1 MMEQFLGIAFKNVFR
16 QKKRSFTLGVNYA
29 IVTLILTLLF
39 AFSQGARVNIFE
51 SLTKTQAGHIT
62 ISGRYA
68 KDGKVFGGIIRTDDI
83 VASVNE
89 TFGDAAVALVRYQ
102 VQSALY
108 YNGLSKRLSFVGL
121 DTGKDTGFRDQI
133 RFTKGSWEAYASD
146 PESIA
151 VPQDTAEYFGFDEG
165 DEVVISTR
173 TRFGAFNTGI
183 LRIKGVYETDNFFA
197 RGLLLAHFGF
207 LQKLELAGP
216 DSSSSIYVNFAS
228 AAGVAEKR
236 DRLSDALAARNFEV
250 SRPKN
255 DSEAIAAVSSASTQ
269 YEADKEGRNRV
280 MLNLAT
286 IDEALGIVNTV
297 LGAVNAVGALIA
309 AIMLFVIAI
318 SIFINLRMSINE
330 RLREIGTMRAIGV
343 ESGGVTSL
351 FVFESVMLAAIF
363 STVGAIAAALV
374 CALFRYV
381 IVLPSGGNLGLFMN
395 SGHLVLIP
403 TLAGA
408 AGTVAAIS
416 ALAALFSYFPA
427 RKGGRIPPVEALTKL
442 F

>member
-1 MMEQFLGIAFKNVFR
+1 MEHFIGIAFKNVFR

-39 AFSQGARVNIFE
+39 AFSQGARVNIFD
-51 SLTKTQAGHIT
+51 SLTRTSAGHVT

-68 KDGKVFGGIIRTDDI
+68 KEGKVYGGILRTGDI
-83 VASVNE
+83 VKTVEE
-89 TFGDAAVALVRYQ
+89 TFGAEARVLTRYQ

-108 YNGLSKRLSFVGL
+108 YNGLSKRLSFVGM
-121 DTGKDTGFRDQI
+121 DTAKDDSFRDQLT
-133 RFTKGSWEAYASD
+133 FLSGSWQAYVDD
-146 PESIA
+146 PSGLV
-151 VPQDTAEYFGFDEG
+151 VPKETAEYFGFGEG

-183 LRIKGVYETDNFFA
+183 LKIRGVYETDNYFA
-197 RGLLLAHFGF
+197 RGLMLAHFEF
-207 LQKLELAGP
+207 IRTLELADAEG
-216 DSSSSIYVNFAS
+216 SSSIYVNFAAPTGIS
-228 AAGVAEKR
+228 AKR
-236 DRLSDALAARNFEV
+236 DKLSEALAAKGFEV

-255 DSEAIAAVSSASTQ
+255 DSEAIAAVSSASTK
-269 YEADKEGRNRV
+269 YEADKEGRDRV

-309 AIMLFVIAI
+309 AVMLFVIAI
-318 SIFINLRMSINE
+318 SIFINLKMSIAE
-330 RLREIGTMRAIGV
+330 RLREIGTMRAMGV

-363 STVGAIAAALV
+363 SIAGAIVATLV
-374 CALFRYV
+374 ASLFRYI

-403 TLAGA
+403 RFADMA
-408 AGTVAAIS
+408 ATVAAIS
-416 ALAALFSYFPA
+416 LLAALFSYFPA
-427 RKGGRIPPVEALTKL
+427 RKGGNIPPVEALTKI